1 MSEKKE
7 KVKKA
12 HYFTN
17 KEIISMAIMAAAM
30 FVVSCITVP
39 LVLGVPFPGIRCLTC
54 GLFFGII
61 IALDYAK
68 VPKIGV
74 GTLTTLVCSLP
85 MVAFS
90 WVILVFTT
98 LSGVCTDIY
107 FALIKKKL
115 NVWTTIG
122 LGIVLMGSMVII
134 AESMGILFVKGNT
147 WASFSQFYSEGW
159 KVAVGYIGSA
169 ILGGLGSF
177 LATRIFKEFKG
188 MRNGGTAE
196 KAEKP
201 DGDKNA

>member
-74 GTLTTLVCSLP
+74 GTLTTLYHTLRCVHGYLFCPHKEKTQCLDHHRPRYCSHGQHGHHCRIHGYPVCQGEYLGFLLP
-85 MVAFS
+85 VLLRGMES
-90 WVILVFTT
+90 SSRLYW
-98 LSGVCTDIY
+98 
-107 FALIKKKL
+107 
-115 NVWTTIG
+115 
-122 LGIVLMGSMVII
+122 LGYSRRTWII
-134 AESMGILFVKGNT
+134 SCNPYL
-147 WASFSQFYSEGW
+147 
-159 KVAVGYIGSA
+159 
-169 ILGGLGSF
+169 
-177 LATRIFKEFKG
+177 
-188 MRNGGTAE
+188 
-196 KAEKP
+196 
-201 DGDKNA
+201 

>member
-1 MSEKKE
+1 M
-7 KVKKA
+7 
-12 HYFTN
+12 
-17 KEIISMAIMAAAM
+17 
-30 FVVSCITVP
+30 
-39 LVLGVPFPGIRCLTC
+39 
-54 GLFFGII
+54 
-61 IALDYAK
+61 
-68 VPKIGV
+68 
-74 GTLTTLVCSLP
+74 
-85 MVAFS
+85 
-90 WVILVFTT
+90 
-98 LSGVCTDIY
+98 CTDIY